1 MNRTPPAPDPA
12 APLPARSGASRP
24 VAQHLVSDL
33 HGASRLAVDATLGLT
48 DLVENL
54 HHNLL
59 RVPAPLGAASEGRT
73 RGITGLVYRSIRG
86 VTRLVGGT
94 LDLLLG
100 QVAALL
106 ATPEAAAAS
115 GQREAVIAAL
125 NGVLGDHLA
134 ATGNPLALE
143 MALLHAGRPLT
154 LAPQALAA
162 ALSQARPQVLLMLH
176 GLGMHPEQWQRK
188 GFDYGPVLAAQTDST
203 LLHARYNTGLHIA
216 ANGRELAVRLEALV
230 QAWPVPLAALT
241 LVGHSMGGLLAR
253 SALHQAAGLGHSW
266 PQRVRRLV
274 FLGTPHHG
282 APLERGGRGIDMLLA
297 ASPYTAAFGRLGRVR
312 SAGITD
318 LRHGSLLDE
327 DRAGADRFAHGH
339 DTRIPVPL
347 PPGVACFALAGS
359 LGQQPGP
366 ARRRWLGDG
375 LVPVNSALGHHAE
388 AARRLAFA
396 PGHTRVIEGLGH
408 LALMGHAEVL
418 AQLQA
423 WLDEPLPA

>member
-24 VAQHLVSDL
+24 ATQRLVSDL

-143 MALLHAGRPLT
+143 MTLLHAGRPLT
-154 LAPQALAA
+154 LA
-162 ALSQARPQVLLMLH
+162 
-176 GLGMHPEQWQRK
+176 
-188 GFDYGPVLAAQTDST
+188 
-203 LLHARYNTGLHIA
+203 
-216 ANGRELAVRLEALV
+216 
-230 QAWPVPLAALT
+230 
-241 LVGHSMGGLLAR
+241 
-253 SALHQAAGLGHSW
+253 
-266 PQRVRRLV
+266 
-274 FLGTPHHG
+274 
-282 APLERGGRGIDMLLA
+282 AP
-297 ASPYTAAFGRLGRVR
+297 
-312 SAGITD
+312 
-318 LRHGSLLDE
+318 
-327 DRAGADRFAHGH
+327 
-339 DTRIPVPL
+339 
-347 PPGVACFALAGS
+347 
-359 LGQQPGP
+359 
-366 ARRRWLGDG
+366 
-375 LVPVNSALGHHAE
+375 
-388 AARRLAFA
+388 
-396 PGHTRVIEGLGH
+396 
-408 LALMGHAEVL
+408 
-418 AQLQA
+418 
-423 WLDEPLPA
+423 